1 MEINY
6 EDLLEKSVEKSVR
19 GLLEEFNLNENIRT
33 ELLKFILAGHS
44 LERYGKISDQT
55 KASIKLRINSNE
67 FIKDTLIEINKAKIN
82 RKEKPPACTIDEE
95 INEILVK
102 LKVKDSIR
110 ESLLKEILDKGIS
123 SIETSDIAS
132 KTKTKL
138 KEALNSSESLRK
150 HFSTEKNEE
159 TVSKELIIRILVES
173 DIQDDE
179 NLYERISRS
188 ILDIG
193 INGLSEF
200 EQDLSATEMKSLKEK
215 LEPFIRTES
224 NESNLNEA
232 NDELPKNEDE
242 FENDLKNSYQINLDN
257 LRQDYLSMPE
267 SAERIILNLLYD
279 INSKLINSLESNETI
294 EIDLNDIKQQ
304 LDHLKQRLKVE
315 ELTYISVD
323 HFFMHLRNEDWKA
336 LSEELSRVLKQLR
349 PLDIHEI
356 QRLVNEAEI
365 CAEMI
370 KDENVVLFLGDTGAG
385 KSTHIH
391 FLAGSTMVQTRIKG
405 LNHIM
410 PTEIKNPALKKV
422 STSPFAKSETRF
434 ISAVPI
440 KISELDGVNDERF
453 VLCDTP
459 GFEDTSGAEVDI
471 ANGYSIVK
479 AVKGC
484 KSVRIVLLISYKS
497 MGDKLT
503 GVKNLAHILV
513 QMVSGLKS
521 HMKAFSYYFSKFP
534 EQDRSTINAMLKD
547 LKSKMNSEFMD
558 PSFKLFFDDMVYKTR
573 NNKQISID
581 LINDMPGQYLD
592 DLWDGASI
600 CEPDEVFKVSITEK
614 SKAVLKGLCFRL
626 FFRHS

>member
-232 NDELPKNEDE
+232 NDELPKNVDE
-242 FENDLKNSYQINLDN
+242 FENYLKNSYQINLDN

>member
-200 EQDLSATEMKSLKEK
+200 EQDLSATEMKSLKEQ

-267 SAERIILNLLYD
+267 SAERIILNLFYD

-440 KISELDGVNDERF
+440 NILDMDGDNNERL

>member
-67 FIKDTLIEINKAKIN
+67 FIKDNLIEINKAKLN
-82 RKEKPPACTIDEE
+82 SKEKPPACTIDEE

-232 NDELPKNEDE
+232 NDELPKNVDE
-242 FENDLKNSYQINLDN
+242 FENYLKNSYQINLDN

>member
-67 FIKDTLIEINKAKIN
+67 FIKDNLIEINKAKLN
-82 RKEKPPACTIDEE
+82 SKEKPPACTIDEE

-200 EQDLSATEMKSLKEK
+200 EQDLSATEMKSLKEQ

-242 FENDLKNSYQINLDN
+242 FENYLKNSYQINLDN

-513 QMVSGLKS
+513 QMVSGLKG